1 MSDFLD
7 IYTRLK
13 MQTDSDILITYYSSY
28 GYKET
33 KKVKLI
39 DIVGYTYI
47 LVEDEYSKVSIPFFG
62 QDAMIESITIKNSD
76 KPIYFNKYV
85 NKDIFDGFYVKT
97 GYVEKIKQS
106 FFGNFKFNLEDRD
119 KFIQRYKAKEAT
131 FDYDDLFFSKKQKQE
146 FNIFFELLIKELTE
160 YCKNNGLDSNL
171 KLIGKGTTS
180 IIYSIGDKIIKIG
193 KPRRQSTVP
202 YCEYLLQPIIN
213 RDFEFD
219 GYPIHVEVTQKVLV
233 CENIKDSWSDEKF
246 VAIRNDLAN
255 QLSMI
260 GLKST
265 DLHPANIGILTSE
278 NKIHFDSIHFDVGN
292 ETATSII
299 NNNNLRPKKAGD
311 FVIIDLDCLEIEDIN
326 KYQNYLR
333 SIGFNDRSN
342 GDIKK
347 R

>member
-146 FNIFFELLIKELTE
+146 FNNFFELLIKELTE

-333 SIGFNDRSN
+333 SIGFYDRSN